1 MAENEASSAAHP
13 AMDYDAH
20 EKSYRMF
27 LRLIKYSAAGA
38 ATILVLLAFLWG

>member
-1 MAENEASSAAHP
+1 MAQTEILSEAHP

-27 LRLIKYSAAGA
+27 LRLIQYSAAGA
-38 ATILVLLAFLWG
+38 AFILIVLAFLWG